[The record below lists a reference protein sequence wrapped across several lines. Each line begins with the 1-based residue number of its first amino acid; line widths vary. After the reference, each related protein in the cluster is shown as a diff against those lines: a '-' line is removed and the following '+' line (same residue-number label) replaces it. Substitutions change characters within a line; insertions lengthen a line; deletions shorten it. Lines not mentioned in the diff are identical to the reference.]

1 LPNLFSI
8 PGRAPF
14 GADRQTQETA
24 ARKIRGPR
32 AGLVR
37 RMAAALTRP
46 PWVIVLCAS
55 ILAIN
60 VDAQSAPGATKANGQ
75 FYTVEGR
82 RMRMVCEGPTGSSK
96 PVVLFESGAFG
107 FAGDWA
113 YVQSQLTAQGVRSCA
128 YDRAGMGLSDT
139 ASAPR
144 DGINVA
150 RDLEK
155 LLEAADVPGPY
166 VLVGH
171 SMAGARVHLF
181 ANRNP
186 GKVAGLVLVDS
197 TTPEATVD
205 PAVMKYVTDFTT
217 GARAAAMTARFG
229 ILYLLSGTALG
240 DKVGLPP
247 REDAQKR
254 AQFASASY
262 NQTSYDEVRNWP
274 LAAAQARATGPLNPA
289 WPVAV
294 ISAGVLSADEGA
306 QIQALQPPP
315 ALASRYGL
323 VSVVDGATH
332 NGLLGARYSSAIVQ
346 GIDFVLDASRQPLG
360 PGERAETV
368 FRGLTVAKG

>member
-1 LPNLFSI
+1 VSNIFTVQSGTLPGV
-8 PGRAPF
+8 GR
-14 GADRQTQETA
+14 G
-24 ARKIRGPR
+24 ARKTASAPRRVQPGLIRR
-32 AGLVR
+32 LAT
-37 RMAAALTRP
+37 ALTRP
-46 PWVIVLCAS
+46 PWVILLAAS

-60 VDAQSAPGATKANGQ
+60 VDAESVPDTAQANGH
-75 FYTVEGR
+75 FYTIDGR

-113 YVQSQLTAQGVRSCA
+113 YVQSQLSVEGVRSCA
-128 YDRAGMGLSDT
+128 YDRAGMGLSD
-139 ASAPR
+139 AAVAPR

-150 RDLEK
+150 RDLEQ
-155 LLEAADVPGPY
+155 LMVAANVPGPY

-186 GKVAGLVLVDS
+186 DKVAGLVLVDS
-197 TTPEATVD
+197 TTPEATLD
-205 PAVMKYVTDFTT
+205 PAVMKYVTDFT
-217 GARAAAMTARFG
+217 GAAKAAAMTAKFG
-229 ILYLLSGTALG
+229 ILKLLSVTALG

-254 AQFASASY
+254 AQFASAGY
-262 NQTSYDEVRNWP
+262 NQTSYEEVKYWP

-294 ISAGVLSADEGA
+294 ISAGILSADEGA

-315 ALASRYGL
+315 ALASRHGF

-332 NGLLGARYSSAIVQ
+332 NGLLGAKYSGAIVQ
-346 GIDFVLDASRQPLG
+346 GIDFVLDAHRQSLG
-360 PGERAETV
+360 PNERAETV
-368 FRGLTVAKG
+368 FRGLSVAKG

>member
-1 LPNLFSI
+1 MPNIFVAHGTLTGTNRVRT
-8 PGRAPF
+8 GR
-14 GADRQTQETA
+14 
-24 ARKIRGPR
+24 
-32 AGLVR
+32 LR
-37 RMAAALTRP
+37 RFAAALTRP
-46 PWVIVLCAS
+46 PWVILLCAS

-60 VDAQSAPGATKANGQ
+60 VDAERVPGADKANGQ
-75 FYTVEGR
+75 FYTIDGR
-82 RMRMVCEGPTGSSK
+82 RMRLVCEGPTGSSK

-113 YVQSQLTAQGVRSCA
+113 FVQAQLTAQGVRSCA
-128 YDRAGMGLSDT
+128 YDRAGMGLSD
-139 ASAPR
+139 AAAEPR
-144 DGINVA
+144 DGVNVA

-155 LLEAADVPGPY
+155 LLAAAEIPGPY

-186 GKVAGLVLVDS
+186 DKVAGLVLVDS
-197 TTPEATVD
+197 TTPEATLD
-205 PAVMKYVTDFTT
+205 PAVMKYVTDFT
-217 GARAAAMTARFG
+217 GAAKAAAMTAKFG
-229 ILYLLSGTALG
+229 ILKLLSVTALG

-262 NQTSYDEVRNWP
+262 NQTAYDEVRNWP

-306 QIQALQPPP
+306 RIQALQPPP
-315 ALASRYGL
+315 ALASRRGL
-323 VSVVDGATH
+323 VSVVEGATH
-332 NGLLGARYSSAIVQ
+332 NGLLGARYSGAIVE
-346 GIDFVLDASRQPLG
+346 GVDFVLNAGPPLG
-360 PGERAETV
+360 PSEHAETV
-368 FRGLTVAKG
+368 HRGLTVAKG

>member
-1 LPNLFSI
+1 MSSLFSVLDW
-8 PGRAPF
+8 PF
-14 GADRQTQETA
+14 GRRRTHETEA
-24 ARKIRGPR
+24 AGPAAL

-37 RMAAALTRP
+37 RCAARLAHP
-46 PWVIVLCAS
+46 PGVVLLCAS

-60 VDAQSAPGATKANGQ
+60 VDAERVPTTTRVNGQ
-75 FYTVEGR
+75 FYTIEGR
-82 RMRMVCEGPTGSSK
+82 RMRLVCEGPTGSSK

-128 YDRAGMGLSDT
+128 YDRAGMGLSDR
-139 ASAPR
+139 AAEPR

-150 RDLEK
+150 RDLER
-155 LLEAADVPGPY
+155 LLAAADVPGPY

-197 TTPEATVD
+197 TTPEATLD
-205 PAVMKYVTDFTT
+205 PAVMKYVTDFT
-217 GARAAAMTARFG
+217 GAAKAAAMTARFG
-229 ILYLLSGTALG
+229 ILRLLSVTALG

-262 NQTSYDEVRNWP
+262 NQTAYDEVSNWP

-294 ISAGVLSADEGA
+294 ISAGVLSADEGER
-306 QIQALQPPP
+306 IQALQPPP
-315 ALASRYGL
+315 ALASRHGF
-323 VSVVDGATH
+323 VSVVEGATH
-332 NGLLGARYSSAIVQ
+332 NGLLGAHYSSAIVE
-346 GIDFVLDASRQPLG
+346 GVDFVLKVQPALADG
-360 PGERAETV
+360 QRAETV
-368 FRGLTVAKG
+368 RRGLPVAKG

>member
-1 LPNLFSI
+1 MSNLFSI
-8 PGRAPF
+8 PDRAPF
-14 GADRQTQETA
+14 GAGGEAQDNT
-24 ARKIRGPR
+24 ARKLRTPRG
-32 AGLVR
+32 GLLGRV
-37 RMAAALTRP
+37 ATTLGRP
-46 PWVIVLCAS
+46 PWIILLCAS
-55 ILAIN
+55 LLAVN
-60 VDAQSAPGATKANGQ
+60 VEADRAGATGADKANGQ
-75 FYTVEGR
+75 FYSIDGR

-128 YDRAGMGLSDT
+128 YDRAGMGLSEP

-155 LLEAADVPGPY
+155 LLKAANVPGPY

-171 SMAGARVHLF
+171 SMAGVRVHLF
-181 ANRNP
+181 ANRNR

-197 TTPEATVD
+197 TTPEATQD
-205 PAVMKYVTDFTT
+205 AAVMKYVTDFTS
-217 GARAAAMTARFG
+217 GAKAAALTARVG

-262 NQTSYDEVRNWP
+262 NLTSYEEVRNWP

-315 ALASRYGL
+315 ALASRHGL
-323 VSVVDGATH
+323 VSIVDGATH
-332 NGLLGARYSSAIVQ
+332 NGLLGAQYSSAIVQ
-346 GIDFVLDASRQPLG
+346 GIDFVLDAQGLG
-360 PGERAETV
+360 PNERAETV
-368 FRGLTVAKG
+368 HRGLAVAKG